1 MNTPSFKKWSS
12 FLKIV
17 FDDDRVLTFCVCSRV
32 EICHHRVGRK
42 EIQIKIRVVPPSVNR
57 ESLEV
62 QREREKER
70 EWFDKLKQ
78 IKEMVFARSWEKT
91 GIANT

>member
-1 MNTPSFKKWSS
+1 M
-12 FLKIV
+12 
-17 FDDDRVLTFCVCSRV
+17 

-57 ESLEV
+57 ESSEV
-62 QREREKER
+62 QRERERERQKEKERELEKPRSR

-78 IKEMVFARSWEKT
+78 IKEMVFARSCEKKLYC
-91 GIANT
+91 